1 MQELPPS
8 ASSDEPPLMPQP
20 SDQAALATERERFPA
35 HFTFPQ
41 RYGYEPL
48 PEQMKLEQIS
58 DDLRLNLWDSDE
70 QGIRHSLLN
79 QSSADVGLDEA
90 IFMFRACACFAAYL
104 TRKDQQ
110 RRQDP

>member
-1 MQELPPS
+1 
-8 ASSDEPPLMPQP
+8 MPQSSGQP
-20 SDQAALATERERFPA
+20 AITTERERFPA
-35 HFTFPQ
+35 RSTFSQ

-48 PEQMKLEQIS
+48 LEQMKLEQIS

-70 QGIRHSLLN
+70 RGIRHSLLN

-110 RRQDP
+110 RRRDP